1 MDPKINFLA
10 GSNGGLQNA
19 LSIQDLRQLARKR
32 LPRTVFDFIDGGAE
46 DELTLA
52 ENRRAFERVRLTPRI
67 LTDVSAPTITTQIA
81 GTPVQAPVVVAPMGS
96 CMLAWPQA
104 DIAIARAAAAH
115 GIPYTLSTMST
126 TSIERMADAVQG
138 ELWFQLYVLKDQG
151 FNEQL
156 LDRAA
161 AAGYGT
167 LVVSVDLQSG
177 GKRERDL
184 RNGVSIPIRMTWRH
198 ILEGITHPH
207 WSWKLLQGGL
217 PDFENVRGYMGNT
230 NANLTISARVGESL
244 DASFDWDGLARLRE
258 RWKGKLMV
266 KGVLHPMDAQRAVS
280 TGVDGLWVSNHGG
293 RQLDGAVAS
302 ADALPQVAAAVGKKV
317 PLIIDSG
324 VRRGVDILKAR
335 AMGAQAVA
343 VGRSV
348 LYGAAVGGEAG
359 AHRALDILIQE
370 LRLAMKLAGIP
381 SLDTSSQ
388 PQPEIFGAQGTSPFA
403 APGGA

>member
-1 MDPKINFLA
+1 M
-10 GSNGGLQNA
+10 
-19 LSIQDLRQLARKR
+19 
-32 LPRTVFDFIDGGAE
+32 FDFIDGGAE

-52 ENRRAFERVRLTPRI
+52 DNRRAFERVKLTPRV
-67 LTDVSAPTITTQIA
+67 LTNVSAPVITTEIA
-81 GTPVQAPVVVAPMGS
+81 GTPVQAPLVVAPMGS

-126 TSIERMADAVQG
+126 TSIERMAKAVQG
-138 ELWFQLYVLKDQG
+138 ELWFQLYVLKDHA
-151 FNEQL
+151 FNDQL
-156 LDRAA
+156 IERAA

-184 RNGVSIPIRMTWRH
+184 RNGVSIPIRMTLRH

-244 DASFDWDGLARLRE
+244 DSSFDWEGLARLRD

-302 ADALPQVAAAVGKKV
+302 ADALPGVAAAVGHKV
-317 PLIIDSG
+317 PLILDSG
-324 VRRGVDILKAR
+324 VRRGVDMLKAR

-348 LYGAAVGGEAG
+348 LYGAAAGGEAG
-359 AHRALDILIQE
+359 AYRALEILIQE

-381 SLDTSSQ
+381 SLDRSAQ
-388 PQPEIFGAQGTSPFA
+388 PQAEIFGWPPVSP
-403 APGGA
+403 PGGA

>member
-1 MDPKINFLA
+1 MDQKLNPP
-10 GSNGGLQNA
+10 GGLHRGLQRA
-19 LSIQDLRQLARKR
+19 LSIHDLRQLARRR

-52 ENRRAFERVRLTPRI
+52 DNRRAFERVKLTPRI
-67 LTDVSAPTITTQIA
+67 LTDVSAPVIQTEIA
-81 GTPVQAPVVVAPMGS
+81 GTQVKAPIVVAPMGS

-138 ELWFQLYVLKDQG
+138 ELWFQLYVLKDHA
-151 FNEQL
+151 FNDQL
-156 LDRAA
+156 IERAA

-167 LVVSVDLQSG
+167 LVVAVDLQSG

-184 RNGVSIPIRMTWRH
+184 RNGVSIPIRMTLRH

-207 WSWKLLQGGL
+207 WSWKLLQGGF

-230 NANLTISARVGESL
+230 NADLTISARVGESL
-244 DASFDWDGLARLRE
+244 DSSFDWDGLARLRE

-302 ADALPQVAAAVGKKV
+302 ADALPGVAAVVGHKV

-359 AHRALDILIQE
+359 AYRALDILIQE

-381 SLDTSSQ
+381 SLDSTSQ
-388 PQPEIFGAQGTSPFA
+388 PQPEIFGAHGALPISPT
-403 APGGA
+403 GGA

>member
-1 MDPKINFLA
+1 MDLPFNFLT
-10 GSNGGLQNA
+10 GRNSGLQSA
-19 LSIQDLRQLARKR
+19 LSIHDLRLLARRR

-52 ENRRAFERVRLTPRI
+52 ENRRAFERVRLVPRI
-67 LTDVSAPTITTQIA
+67 LTDVSAPTLTTQIA
-81 GTPVQAPVVVAPMGS
+81 GTPVKAPLVVSPMGS

-115 GIPYTLSTMST
+115 GIPYTLSTMSN

-138 ELWFQLYVLKDQG
+138 ELWFQLYVLKDHA

-207 WSWKLLQGGL
+207 WSWKLLQGGA
-217 PDFENVRGYMGNT
+217 PDFENVRGYMGST
-230 NANLTISARVGESL
+230 NADLTIAARVGESL
-244 DASFDWDGLARLRE
+244 DSSFDWEGLDRLRE

-266 KGVLHPMDAQRAVS
+266 KGVLHPMDAQRAVRM
-280 TGVDGLWVSNHGG
+280 GVDGLWVSNHGG

-302 ADALPQVAAAVGKKV
+302 ADALPLVAAAVGQQV

-335 AMGAQAVA
+335 AMGAQAAA
-343 VGRSV
+343 VGRAA
-348 LYGAAVGGEAG
+348 LYGAAAGGEAG
-359 AHRALDILIQE
+359 AHRALEILLQE

-381 SLDTSSQ
+381 SLDSAAQ
-388 PQPEIFGAQGTSPFA
+388 PQPDIFGAPGLSPTA
-403 APGGA
+403 SPGGA